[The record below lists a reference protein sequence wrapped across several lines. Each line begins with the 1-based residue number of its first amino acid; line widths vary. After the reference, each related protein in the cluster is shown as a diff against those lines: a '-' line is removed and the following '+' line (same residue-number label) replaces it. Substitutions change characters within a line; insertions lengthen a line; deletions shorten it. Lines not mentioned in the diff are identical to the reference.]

1 MSQNARSGRKLLIAF
16 ASSRDPRAEYT
27 LSCGERSMKDAK
39 ERERERES
47 RREKGPRATREYKP
61 PTNDRRRRRRR
72 LRGHIPLLLSNSR
85 CSFGLDRGLWA
96 SATPREGCLGLLP
109 RAWRL
114 QRERQT
120 EKEEGGEEK
129 GKGRLIKCVYVNFFF
144 RATFQ
149 NVVDEPFSPPRER
162 RRSLFSLT
170 LSLAR
175 SHSQPL
181 SPRDD
186 GVTVRDA
193 NHAASPLHA
202 GLRVERS
209 C

>member
-1 MSQNARSGRKLLIAF
+1 MIAF
-16 ASSRDPRAEYT
+16 ASSRDPRAGYT

-96 SATPREGCLGLLP
+96 SATLREDCLGLLP

-129 GKGRLIKCVYVNFFF
+129 GKGRLIGVFLTRFYVNFFF
-144 RATFQ
+144 EQSTAGSKSRRC
-149 NVVDEPFSPPRER
+149 PLR
-162 RRSLFSLT
+162 RR
-170 LSLAR
+170 R
-175 SHSQPL
+175 RRWQ
-181 SPRDD
+181 R
-186 GVTVRDA
+186 R
-193 NHAASPLHA
+193 
-202 GLRVERS
+202 
-209 C
+209 